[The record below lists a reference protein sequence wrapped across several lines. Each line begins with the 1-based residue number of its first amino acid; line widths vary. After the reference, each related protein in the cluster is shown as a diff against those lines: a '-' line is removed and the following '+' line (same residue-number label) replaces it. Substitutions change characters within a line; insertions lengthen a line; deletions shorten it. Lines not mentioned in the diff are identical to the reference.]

1 MVHPDGAICEKTGN
15 WRKVDKQNSSTFYT
29 SNDVFPGGVEKKK
42 LSGCNNNDISL
53 RSIEAQTS
61 AKWLVNYF

>member
-15 WRKVDKQNSSTFYT
+15 WRQVDKQNSSTFYT
-29 SNDVFPGGVEKKK
+29 SNDVSLGGVEKKK
-42 LSGCNNNDISL
+42 LSGSNNNDISL
-53 RSIEAQTS
+53 RSIEVQTS

>member
-15 WRKVDKQNSSTFYT
+15 WRQVDKQNSSTFYT
-29 SNDVFPGGVEKKK
+29 SNDVSLGSVEKQK
-42 LSGCNNNDISL
+42 LSGRNNNDISL
-53 RSIEAQTS
+53 RSIEVQTS